1 MLLSGETTS
10 WRSDEVRG
18 PASPYIVAALL
29 GAGFVWLLLPLEVLQ
44 GTGAVWLAPPADLAQ
59 NLTGHLAFQQEP
71 WQWPPLLAR
80 TLRWPEGVSIALT
93 DSNPLVSVL
102 AKLAAGVIG
111 RPVNLFGAWLG
122 LCLVL
127 QPVAAVYLVRSLGA
141 RSLEAA
147 LAAAVVA
154 LSFPALLARI
164 GHEELGHI
172 NLVGHFLVLM
182 GLGWS
187 IRMVGGSGGRWWQ
200 AVVLGVLAIFIHPFL
215 FVLLCAL
222 FAPPVIA
229 SVLARRGVL
238 RAVAGFVASTAL
250 PYGLFAILAGV
261 TGGSDFGYGHYS
273 MNLASPFWPQRSGV
287 FGPDLPVID
296 ATSGQYEGLNYL
308 GAGGLLL
315 LAVAL
320 GLLFSGRAR
329 LPPWRLWVGHAA
341 VLLVLAGMAV
351 THKAYLGPWPV
362 VSIEAYIIERL
373 MGPVRASGRLFW
385 PVAYLLAI
393 VPLAMVAQRMRRPWA
408 MAVLAVAALLQWV
421 DASPLRAAVHAY
433 VTTPVDR
440 SRSLAMPEKAML
452 LTAVSFCGRPAPATG
467 PVDLLRLDAIRA
479 GTRLSDVRMSREPAQ
494 RSCEGMTSDA
504 LELQLWPGEVRAY
517 VGDRAMASLRT
528 ELLGPEARCRRGQT
542 MMLCTL
548 DPGTGW
554 EMAEIGAAVL
564 PLRPGQVAE
573 GDGLMPYLG
582 WGWVR
587 DPEARYWS
595 NGPRAVLLFR
605 MPELPAGAKL
615 RLRLDA
621 EGIGAR
627 EGRAQRLIASA
638 GANAL
643 SDTGQA
649 RQELTLADGQVAPM
663 ALEIAPVVEPGG
675 IVRVVIQIPEP
686 VDPRVRGKPM
696 PVRWAG
702 IRLHRLTVLPG
713 DPSAP

>member
-1 MLLSGETTS
+1 M
-10 WRSDEVRG
+10 
-18 PASPYIVAALL
+18 AAALL
-29 GAGFVWLLLPLEVLQ
+29 GAGFVWLLVPLEVLL
-44 GTGAVWLAPPADLAQ
+44 GTGAVWNSPPDDLAQ
-59 NLTGHLAFQQEP
+59 NLTGHIAFQQEP

-102 AKLAAGVIG
+102 AKLAAGVVG

-141 RSLEAA
+141 RSVAAA
-147 LAAAVVA
+147 LAASVIA

-164 GHEELGHI
+164 AHENLGHI
-172 NLVGHFLVLM
+172 NLVGHFLLLL

-187 IRMVGGSGGRWWQ
+187 IRMVGGSGGRWWH
-200 AVVLGVLAIFIHPFL
+200 AVVLATVTIFIHPFL
-215 FVLLCAL
+215 FVLLCPL
-222 FAPPVIA
+222 FAAPLIA
-229 SVLARRGVL
+229 RVLARRGVV
-238 RAVAGFVASTAL
+238 RAVAGFVASTAI
-250 PYGLFAILAGV
+250 PYGLFAFLASV
-261 TGGSDFGYGHYS
+261 TGGGDYGYGHYS

-296 ATSGQYEGLNYL
+296 ATTGQYEGLNYL

-315 LAVAL
+315 LAVAV
-320 GLLFSGRAR
+320 GLLLSGRAT
-329 LPPWRLWVGHAA
+329 LPPWRLWIGHVA

-351 THKAYLGPWPV
+351 THKVYLGPWAV
-362 VSIEAYIIERL
+362 VLIEANIVERM

-393 VPLAMVAQRMRRPWA
+393 VPLAIVAQRVRPPWA
-408 MAVLAVAALLQWV
+408 VAVLALAALLQWV
-421 DASPLRAAVHAY
+421 DAAPLRAAVHAY
-433 VTTPVDR
+433 VTTGEDR
-440 SRSLAMPEKAML
+440 RGDVALPARTTL
-452 LTAVSFCGRPAPATG
+452 LTAVSFCGPPAPATG
-467 PVDLLRLDAIRA
+467 PYDRLRLDAIRA
-479 GTRLSDVRMSREPAQ
+479 GIALNDVRVSREPAQ
-494 RSCEGMTSDA
+494 RSCETITSDA
-504 LELQLWPGEVRAY
+504 LELQLRPGEVRAY
-517 VGDRAMASLRT
+517 VGDRAMASLRG
-528 ELLGPEARCRRGQT
+528 ELLGPGARCRRGEA
-542 MMLCTL
+542 MMLCAT
-548 DPGTGW
+548 DPATGW
-554 EMAEIGAAVL
+554 EMAEIGAGVQ
-564 PLRPGQVAE
+564 PLRQDLAVE
-573 GDGLMPYLG
+573 GDALLPFLG

-587 DPEARYWS
+587 DREERYWS

-615 RLRLDA
+615 RLRLEA

-627 EGRAQRLIASA
+627 EGRPNRVLASA
-638 GANAL
+638 GPNVWSAAP
-643 SDTGQA
+643 QI
-649 RQELTLADGQVAPM
+649 RQELILADAHVAPM
-663 ALEIAPVVEPGG
+663 TLEIPPVGEPGS

-713 DPSAP
+713 DPAAP